1 MDPVSASSNPSRAL
15 LVVEDDGPIRNLL
28 TYNLRREGFV
38 VTAAADG
45 NEAIALAHGG
55 YEAALVDLW
64 MPGKDGFEVL
74 DHFRRNHPEVPV
86 VIVSAHAQEKD
97 VAAIRAAGAF
107 DFVSK
112 PFRIAQLLE
121 IVNAASRTRTAA
133 KAGA

>member
-1 MDPVSASSNPSRAL
+1 MGPVSASSNPSRAL
-15 LVVEDDGPIRNLL
+15 LVAEDDGPIRNLL
-28 TYNLRREGFV
+28 TYNLRREGFE

-45 NEAIALAHGG
+45 IEAIALAHGG

-107 DFVSK
+107 DFISK
-112 PFRIAQLLE
+112 PFRIARLLE
-121 IVNAASRTRTAA
+121 IVHAASRTRTAA